1 MSTFQKPTPELLAE
15 LDKQVHAFIAG
26 MQELA
31 QFKGGANTPEYRE
44 IWAKTT
50 TAKKAF
56 EAAEAQ
62 LPINLP
68 PGSE

>member
-1 MSTFQKPTPELLAE
+1 MSTLQKPTPELLAE

-31 QFKGGANTPEYRE
+31 QFKTGANSPEYRE
-44 IWAKTT
+44 VSARTT
-50 TAKKAF
+50 AAKKAF

-62 LPINLP
+62 LSSYLP
-68 PGSE
+68 PVD

>member
-15 LDKQVHAFIAG
+15 LEKQAYAFIAG

-31 QFKGGANTPEYRE
+31 QFKTGANSPEYRE
-44 IWAKTT
+44 VSERTT
-50 TAKKAF
+50 AAKKAF
-56 EAAEAQ
+56 EEAEAK

-68 PGSE
+68 PPF